1 MGRSRKTIIQD
12 IPPITPQPY
21 EHFGTQS
28 LTGGSLVSLDGQS
41 FNFSTFSGDDVSSIN
56 SSALAGAPPE
66 SALAIPLG
74 VGGLRKSKTGVE
86 KPKQAVSG
94 ATSVSGESGEPP
106 SKKKCLPAWVA
117 DSSPW
122 IKKTIIF
129 SALLLLASVVLVV
142 VALNLDADDSGG
154 EGGGGTRGQS
164 SVFSDADVGG
174 VLASNSPTEVPA
186 SSSPTFSPTTNSQE
200 QVNNDK
206 PESTG
211 DTTPAPNIK
220 TASPTKSPTPRPT
233 KNPTPRPTR
242 NPTTLNP
249 TTSSNII
256 SSKTTFYLTS
266 YYDGQN
272 SFQGLLNKIP
282 SGNGN
287 DFMVHLGDWYDQFNS
302 QDCNE
307 TVYQRFAKSYND
319 SPLPVFPVIG
329 NSEYNR
335 CDDPSQAMTYWEEY
349 LLGYESKHWV
359 LSSDFDVTRQENYE
373 YQFAFA
379 LQKVLFIGL
388 AVMGGPIEPNA
399 TEWAK
404 HHAASVGFVDENV
417 AKYKNDVE
425 VVVVFTNSGPG
436 KTINEDFYLPFA
448 ANIPGYEMP
457 VFVMTK
463 ARGDSWNVQESYG
476 GTDYFTVVQVKADSW
491 PPMKVTIDTEN
502 NEFNFDQDDWYK
514 NLA

>member
-1 MGRSRKTIIQD
+1 MVHNEKSRSRKTIIQD
-12 IPPITPQPY
+12 IPSISPQPY

-28 LTGGSLVSLDGQS
+28 LTGGSLASLDGQS

-66 SALAIPLG
+66 SAISIPLG
-74 VGGLRKSKTGVE
+74 VGGPSKSKTE
-86 KPKQAVSG
+86 DKKPNQAVSG
-94 ATSVSGESGEPP
+94 ATSVSRESGEPP
-106 SKKKCLPAWVA
+106 SKKKFLPEWVA

-129 SALLLLASVVLVV
+129 STLLLLASIVLVV
-142 VALNLDADDSGG
+142 VALNLDSDDSGG
-154 EGGGGTRGQS
+154 EGGGGGGTRGQS
-164 SVFSDADVGG
+164 NVADDGF
-174 VLASNSPTEVPA
+174 VLASNSPTEVPDL
-186 SSSPTFSPTTNSQE
+186 SSPTFSPTTNSQE
-200 QVNNDK
+200 QVNTDK

-211 DTTPAPNIK
+211 DLTPAPNIK

-233 KNPTPRPTR
+233 GK
-242 NPTTLNP
+242 PTTPNP
-249 TTSSNII
+249 TTSSNI
-256 SSKTTFYLTS
+256 SSKITFYLTS

-302 QDCNE
+302 KACNE

-319 SPLPVFPVIG
+319 CPVPVFPLIG
-329 NSEYNR
+329 DSEYNR

-349 LLGYESKHWV
+349 LIGYESRHWTT
-359 LSSDFDVTRQENYE
+359 DFAVTQQENYE

-379 LQKVLFIGL
+379 LHKVLFIGL
-388 AVMGGPIEPNA
+388 AVMGGPVEPNEA
-399 TEWAK
+399 EWAN
-404 HHAASVGFVDENV
+404 HHTASVGFVDENV

-425 VVVVFTNSGPG
+425 VLVVFTNSGPG
-436 KTINEDFYLPFA
+436 KTINDDFYVPFA

-463 ARGDSWNVQESYG
+463 SRGDNWNVQESFG
-476 GTDYFTVVQVKADSW
+476 GTDFYTVVQVKADKW
-491 PPMKVTIDTEN
+491 PPMKVSIDTEN